1 MVFVAIIIDF
11 SQVFIANLHA
21 QLGKHLNAKINPD
34 LLRAMALNSI
44 RAYKMQFSNE
54 YGDIVIATDGKKSW
68 RKDVFPF
75 YKAHRKE
82 VRKKSEIDWNTVFST
97 LADIRMELEE
107 HFPYRVIWQEDA
119 EADDIIGALCQK
131 YGTLA
136 NSEDSE
142 KILLISGDKDFIQ
155 LQKYANV
162 SQYDPIRK
170 RWLTHNDPEKYLIEH
185 IITGDAGD
193 GIPNILS
200 ADDSFVNKIR
210 QKPITAKKKSDLYDV
225 IFNMRLDDTIKA
237 NYMRNKILI
246 DLNETPLDIRKS
258 ILDKYD
264 NQSGKDRSKIFNYLV
279 KHKLKNLTEYV
290 SDF

>member
-1 MVFVAIIIDF
+1 
-11 SQVFIANLHA
+11 
-21 QLGKHLNAKINPD
+21 
-34 LLRAMALNSI
+34 
-44 RAYKMQFSNE
+44 MQFSNE

-75 YKAHRKE
+75 YKAHRRE
-82 VRKKSEIDWNTVFST
+82 IRKKSEIDWNTVFNT
-97 LADIRMELEE
+97 LADIRVELEE

-119 EADDIIGALCQK
+119 EADDIIGALCQE
-131 YGTLA
+131 YGTQV
-136 NSEDSE
+136 NSEGSN

-155 LQKYANV
+155 LQRYANV

-185 IITGDAGD
+185 IISGDTGD

-225 IFNMRLDDTIKA
+225 ISNMKLDDTIKA
-237 NYMRNKILI
+237 NYYRNKQLI
-246 DLNETPLDIRKS
+246 DLKETPADIRKS

-264 NQSGKDRSKIFNYLV
+264 NQAGKDRSKIFNYLI
-279 KHKLKNLTEYV
+279 KYKLKNLTEFV

>member
-210 QKPITAKKKSDLYDV
+210 QKPITAKKKSDLYDA

-264 NQSGKDRSKIFNYLV
+264 NQSGKDRSKIFNYLI